1 LGLVA
6 SIIEIDGT
14 VRRFRAIP
22 AGLVDSGLSSLAT
35 FIVGLYAA
43 TVWRDD
49 TATLGVYALFLAA
62 FQMAASIPTQA
73 HFVPAEKATLLLEGK
88 PRLLLMRRIVLLGL
102 PATLVAAALSPL
114 AAVVGI
120 VRGLPISDQVPFIV
134 TTAAATALFPLQH
147 HTRRLLHLGTV
158 SWAAASVSALQ
169 LIGAVGGLGLLRMLD
184 APQRWTPIGAL
195 AIANGVSLLGGLTLA
210 TWHGRPHRA
219 AAGDALHLAQD
230 TLTYRRLF
238 ESGKWLVSTGIMST
252 GNNFVVAGI
261 ITVLAGP
268 APLGL
273 AEAAR
278 IVAQPILVLATGLS
292 AVLAPPSM
300 AAGLRRDRGEARR
313 VARVFYGVTAGL
325 GLLYLAVTAVDWSFN
340 PLARLVPAAYD
351 VSWLVAV
358 TIVANG
364 LNGASFPGRFE
375 LIGANRERDL
385 FGAEIIAN
393 VAQLVVATG
402 LAIAGSGGNSA
413 AALARPS
420 SFLMLGGTR
429 LFFYRRPLDRHYAN
443 PTGAGMLDAPGDTT
457 EG

>member
-1 LGLVA
+1 M
-6 SIIEIDGT
+6 
-14 VRRFRAIP
+14 RRFRAIP

-49 TATLGVYALFLAA
+49 AATLGVYALFLAA

-73 HFVPAEKATLLLEGK
+73 HFVPAEKATLLLEGR
-88 PRLLLMRRIVLLGL
+88 PRLLLMRRIVVLGL
-102 PATLVAAALSPL
+102 PATLLAAALSPL
-114 AAVVGI
+114 AAVVGLL
-120 VRGLPISDQVPFIV
+120 RGLPLSDQVPFIV
-134 TTAAATALFPLQH
+134 TTAAATALFPIQH

-195 AIANGVSLLGGLTLA
+195 AIANGLSLLGGLTLA

-219 AAGDALHLAQD
+219 AAGDALHRAQD
-230 TLTYRRLF
+230 TLTYRSLM

-300 AAGLRRDRGEARR
+300 SAGLRRDRAEARR

-325 GLLYLAVTAVDWSFN
+325 GLLYLAITAVDWSLN

-385 FGAEIIAN
+385 FGAEVVAN
-393 VAQLVVATG
+393 VAQLVVATA
-402 LAIAGSGGNSA
+402 LAIIGSGGGTA

-429 LFFYRRPLDRHYAN
+429 LSFYRRPLDRHYAAS
-443 PTGAGMLDAPGDTT
+443 TGPGMLDVPGDTT

>member
-1 LGLVA
+1 
-6 SIIEIDGT
+6 

-35 FIVGLYAA
+35 FVVGLYAA
-43 TVWRDD
+43 TVWRND
-49 TATLGVYALFLAA
+49 AGTLGVYALFLAA

-73 HFVPAEKATLLLEGK
+73 HFVPAEKVTLLLEGR
-88 PRLLLMRRIVLLGL
+88 PRLLLMRRIVILGL
-102 PATLVAAALSPL
+102 PSSLVAGLLVPL

-120 VRGLPISDQVPFIV
+120 ARGLPLSEQVPFMV
-134 TTAAATALFPLQH
+134 TAAAATMLFPIQH

-169 LIGAVGGLGLLRMLD
+169 LLGSVGGLGLLEWAGATD
-184 APQRWTPIGAL
+184 RWIPIGAL
-195 AIANGVSLLGGLTLA
+195 AVANGFSLLGGLALT

-219 AAGDALHLAQD
+219 GAGDGLQQAHES
-230 TLTYRRLF
+230 LTYRRLF
-238 ESGKWLVSTGIMST
+238 ESGKWLLSTGIMST

-261 ITVLAGP
+261 VTVLAGP
-268 APLGL
+268 VPLGL

-300 AAGLRRDRGEARR
+300 AAGRRRDRADARH
-313 VARVFYGVTAGL
+313 VARVLHGVTAGL
-325 GLLYLAVTAVDWSFN
+325 GLLYLAITAIDWTLN

-358 TIVANG
+358 SVVANG

-385 FGAEIIAN
+385 FGAEVAAN
-393 VAQLVVATG
+393 IAQLAVAVTM
-402 LAIAGSGGNSA
+402 AAAGSGGGSI

-420 SFLMLGGTR
+420 SFLVLGATR
-429 LFFYRRPLDRHYAN
+429 LFFYRRPLDRHYA
-443 PTGAGMLDAPGDTT
+443 TGSAGAGMLDGPSETT